1 MQACPVNDGISYLLK
16 STYKQKVS
24 KIDLHWLFNQ
34 NIARISDFSHLGLEE
49 KEIQGLNIFLHY
61 CLVTHAVAMS
71 TVEAQCILLALCPAT
86 KN

>member
-34 NIARISDFSHLGLEE
+34 NIARMSDFSHLGLEE
-49 KEIQGLNIFLHY
+49 KEIQRLNIFLHY
-61 CLVTHAVAMS
+61 CLVTHAVA
-71 TVEAQCILLALCPAT
+71 
-86 KN
+86 